1 MKPLRLPLLLVLALA
16 SYRSAFAIDRATF
29 EQHRNGTQTEAAYAR
44 DAHKLRHFLWQHWL
58 RRERGEAKVNWST
71 VEGDTGTS
79 VYAVAPDDNGVW
91 RIAVHLEGSERPM
104 ASGEKAHWRSERWE
118 AFTVQRVKRPKTFEE
133 RLSPRVPISHTRA
146 LPESEYLLDLKDK
159 DGKLLE
165 EL

>member
-1 MKPLRLPLLLVLALA
+1 VKPLHFVLLAVLTIA
-16 SYRSAFAIDRATF
+16 SHPSAFAIDQATF
-29 EQHRNGTQTEAAYAR
+29 EQHRNGTQTGAAYAR
-44 DAHKLRHFLWQHWL
+44 DAHKLRRFLWQHWL

-79 VYAVAPDDNGVW
+79 VYTIAPGDDRAW
-91 RIAVHLEGSERPM
+91 RVSVHLEGSERAM
-104 ASGEKAHWRSERWE
+104 APGETAHWRSERWE
-118 AFTVQRVKRPKTFEE
+118 AFALQRVKRPKTFDE
-133 RLSPRVPISHTRA
+133 RLSPRVPITHTRA